1 MSSTAI
7 PILAGRT
14 ATFFSV
20 QLRRFRPRQRKTY
33 VLPVKA
39 KLPKGFRL
47 ASKLVKPRERLLL
60 FIALDGAPQGLDPIR
75 LQKGMFLFA
84 MEEGT
89 DPTEAYQFVP
99 YNYGP
104 MSAQIYRDLE
114 FLSKQDL
121 VEAVAVDGQS
131 WARYSATEQGLVA
144 ARDLLAQEPSQA
156 AAQRL
161 YEIKVDVSSHSFK
174 EVLED
179 VYDRYPEFA
188 SKSVFRRAS

>member
-1 MSSTAI
+1 MHTSANPT
-7 PILAGRT
+7 LVGRT
-14 ATFFSV
+14 ATFVSER
-20 QLRRFRPRQRKTY
+20 LRRFRPKRRKTY
-33 VLPVKA
+33 VRPVKA
-39 KLPKGFRL
+39 KSTNGFRL
-47 ASKLVKPRERLLL
+47 ASEIVKPRERLLL

-84 MEEGT
+84 MDEGT
-89 DPTEAYQFVP
+89 NPAETYQFVP

-114 FLSKQDL
+114 LLSKEDL
-121 VEAVAVDGQS
+121 VEAAPVDGQS
-131 WARYSATEQGLVA
+131 WARYSATEKGLAA
-144 ARDLLAQEPSQA
+144 ARDLLGQEPSQA

-161 YEIKVDVSSHSFK
+161 YEIKVDVSSHSFQ

>member
-1 MSSTAI
+1 MHAST
-7 PILAGRT
+7 PP
-14 ATFFSV
+14 TFPWRAVTFLSARM
-20 QLRRFRPRQRKTY
+20 RRFRPNRSQTY
-33 VLPVKA
+33 VRPVKA
-39 KLPKGFRL
+39 MPSKGFRL
-47 ASKLVKPRERLLL
+47 ASDPVKPRERLLL

-84 MEEGT
+84 MDDSSNPDES
-89 DPTEAYQFVP
+89 YQFVP

-114 FLSKQDL
+114 LLSEQGL
-121 VEAVAVDGQS
+121 VEAVPVEGQS

-144 ARDLLAQEPSQA
+144 AQDLLSHEPSQA
-156 AAQRL
+156 VAQRL
-161 YEIKVDVSSHSFK
+161 YEIKVDVASHSFK

>member
-1 MSSTAI
+1 M
-7 PILAGRT
+7 
-14 ATFFSV
+14 
-20 QLRRFRPRQRKTY
+20 
-33 VLPVKA
+33 
-39 KLPKGFRL
+39 
-47 ASKLVKPRERLLL
+47 KPRERLLL

-84 MEEGT
+84 MDDSAHPGESYE
-89 DPTEAYQFVP
+89 FVP

-104 MSAQIYRDLE
+104 MSAQIYRDLDL
-114 FLSKQDL
+114 LSKQGL
-121 VEAVAVDGQS
+121 IEAAPVEGQT

-144 ARDLLAQEPSQA
+144 ARDLLSREPSQT

-161 YEIKVDVSSHSFK
+161 YEIKVDVASHSFK

>member
-1 MSSTAI
+1 MDASNSPRLVPRFASFLSTH
-7 PILAGRT
+7 
-14 ATFFSV
+14 
-20 QLRRFRPRQRKTY
+20 LRRFRPDRTQTY
-33 VLPVKA
+33 VRPLRPKPA
-39 KLPKGFRL
+39 KGFRL
-47 ASKLVKPRERLLL
+47 ALNSVKPRERLLL
-60 FIALDGAPQGLDPIR
+60 FIALDGAPLGLDPIR

-84 MEEGT
+84 MDDGT
-89 DPTEAYQFVP
+89 DPTEAYEFVP

-114 FLSKQDL
+114 RLSKDDL
-121 VEAVAVDGQS
+121 VEAVTVEGQS
-131 WARYSATEQGLVA
+131 WARYSATEQGLIA
-144 ARDLLAQEPSQA
+144 ARDLLEQEPSQT

-161 YEIKVDVSSHSFK
+161 YEIKVDVASHSFE

>member
-1 MSSTAI
+1 MYSLAP
-7 PILAGRT
+7 PILFSRA
-14 ATFFSV
+14 ATFV
-20 QLRRFRPRQRKTY
+20 VAHCRRFRPKRTKSFARP
-33 VLPVKA
+33 LKA
-39 KLPKGFRL
+39 KAAKGFRL
-47 ASKLVKPRERLLL
+47 ASDSVKPRERLLL

-84 MEEGT
+84 MDDDT
-89 DPTEAYQFVP
+89 DPREGYQFVP

-114 FLSKQDL
+114 LLSEQGL
-121 VEAVAVDGQS
+121 VEAVPVEGQS
-131 WARYSATEQGLVA
+131 WARYSATEQGLA
-144 ARDLLAQEPSQA
+144 TARDLLNEEPTQV

-161 YEIKVDVSSHSFK
+161 YEIKLDVSSHSFK